1 MATSIIKKPETMPT
15 YLKPS
20 NFVTE
25 RTFSATYSINGNATI
40 SLPEWS
46 IAKSGYKV
54 LGAVGFYS
62 GGQIFTVSQVRVNY
76 DTNTISLVV
85 HNTSSTSYSNRQA
98 HVDILYVKNI

>member
-1 MATSIIKKPETMPT
+1 MATSKIKKPET
-15 YLKPS
+15 YLKAS
-20 NFVTE
+20 NFVVE
-25 RTFSATYSINGNATI
+25 RTYSGNYSINENSTI

-76 DTNTISLVV
+76 DTNTLSLVI

-98 HVDILYVKNI
+98 HVDILYVRNV